1 MAAEGNIEVTV
12 VVSGAPQPIRINA
25 HEKVGNLIRQALADA
40 GVHGGDIAGWTLRF
54 QDGQAIPSGERIAEA
69 GIAAGATLFL
79 DPDEGGGGEVVLPPG
94 QGEEPAPPPVLVDP
108 VVSAAKL
115 TRQLD
120 DWETN
125 AEIYH
130 ERGWQLL
137 GSEDLW
143 VEVAFTSR
151 LPIGPFQDL
160 LATPLAVRISFEN
173 YDVWAPSVRV
183 IDPLTRRWLGVP
195 RLRAP
200 DFANADAS
208 GPPTDL
214 FVDGHPETGRVFL
227 CIPGVREYHSH
238 PEHSGDDWLLYRG
251 RGFGTLGQLCE
262 LLWRLTTRTVTG
274 LSFLAQRI
282 AIGEGAASVNHGIE
296 IRQENVDQLSAQLQ
310 AQMSQVPIGQVPPE
324 VEAQLQALFGATK
337 E

>member
-12 VVSGAPQPIRINA
+12 VVSGAPHPIRINA

-54 QDGQAIPSGERIAEA
+54 QDGRAIPSGERIAEA

-79 DPDEGGGGEVVLPPG
+79 DPDEGGGGEVLLPAG
-94 QGEEPAPPPVLVDP
+94 TEEEPPPAPVLVDP
-108 VVSAAKL
+108 AVSARKL
-115 TRQLD
+115 ARQLE
-120 DWETN
+120 DWEAN
-125 AEIYH
+125 AAVYT

-137 GSEDLW
+137 GSEGLHVD
-143 VEVAFTSR
+143 VGFSSR
-151 LPIGPFQDL
+151 LPVGPFQDL
-160 LATPLAVRISFEN
+160 VAIPLAVRISFEN

-183 IDPLTRRWLGVP
+183 IDPITRRWLGVP

-200 DFANADAS
+200 DFANAEAS
-208 GPPTDL
+208 GTPTDL
-214 FVDGHPETGRVFL
+214 FIDGHPETGRVFL
-227 CIPGVREYHSH
+227 CMPGVREYHSH

-262 LLWRLTTRTVTG
+262 VLWRLTTRSVTG
-274 LSFLAQRI
+274 LNFVSQRV
-282 AIGEGAASVNHGIE
+282 AIGEGAATVNQGIE
-296 IRQENVDQLSAQLQ
+296 LRQENVDQLTAQVQ
-310 AQMSQVPIGQVPPE
+310 AQMAQVPAGQMPAE
-324 VEAQLQALFGATK
+324 IEAQLQALFGANK